1 MLEVQLS
8 GTLRDAANG
17 AASINIEAATIRELL
32 RKVVEQYPRMAE
44 KLEAGIAV
52 SIDGNIFRDNWGEG
66 DSCASGNLFAAKNSW
81 RMT

>member
-52 SIDGNIFRDNWGEG
+52 SIDGNIFRDNWGEAIPAQAEIFLLPRIPG
-66 DSCASGNLFAAKNSW
+66 G
-81 RMT
+81 